1 MKIRLLTKHQ
11 PLSVACPTCGVAIN
25 EPCELTTGYPRN
37 EPHRNRKFSAADALQ
52 PQAILKQVDTL
63 NEVGITLQG
72 LADEHLEISGGLLCV
87 AKSVRNVATLLA
99 VLVVTTT
106 GRMRPGAPGFADGFG
121 YAGSA
126 ISFLTRAKVARC
138 GSN

>member
-11 PLSVACPTCGVAIN
+11 PLSVPCPTCGAVIN

-52 PQAILKQVDTL
+52 PQAILKQIDAL

-72 LADEHLEISGGLLCV
+72 LADEHVEISDGLLCV
-87 AKSVRNVATLLA
+87 AESVRNTATLLT
-99 VLVVTTT
+99 VLVLTT
-106 GRMRPGAPGFADGFG
+106 G
-121 YAGSA
+121 
-126 ISFLTRAKVARC
+126 
-138 GSN
+138 